1 MSGPRAFT
9 ATCAALVRREA
20 LRFLRQRSR
29 LLGAL
34 GQPVLFW
41 ILLGAGLGPS
51 FRPAG
56 LADGVTYAAWFF
68 PGTVLLVVLFTAIFT
83 TISVIED
90 RREGFLQAVLVAPV
104 PRVGIVA
111 GKIAGGATLAFGEGM
126 LLLAA
131 APLAGWPLS
140 PAAFAAAGAT
150 LGLIALALTALGF
163 CIAWRMESTQGFH
176 LVMNLLLMPMWL
188 LSGAFFPMAGTAD
201 WLAVLMRINPL
212 TYGMAALRRTLGM
225 AGGPVGEAVPAL
237 VPSLAVVA
245 LFLLAA
251 TAVAVLQVSRR
262 GSGKRA

>member
-1 MSGPRAFT
+1 MSAFRAFAAVT
-9 ATCAALVRREA
+9 GALVQREA
-20 LRFLRQRSR
+20 LRFVRQRSR

-56 LADGVTYAAWFF
+56 LPAGVSYATWFF

-104 PRVGIVA
+104 PRSGIVA
-111 GKIAGGATLAFGEGM
+111 GKVAGGAALALGEGV
-126 LLLAA
+126 LLLLA
-131 APLAGWPLS
+131 APLAGWPLT
-140 PAAFAAAGAT
+140 AGAFLVAT
-150 LGLIALALTALGF
+150 ASLAITALALTALGF

-188 LSGAFFPMAGTAD
+188 LSGAFFPMAGTD
-201 WLAVLMRINPL
+201 LWLEAIMRINPL
-212 TYGMAALRRTLGM
+212 TYGMSALRQALGGG
-225 AGGPVGEAVPAL
+225 GGPVGQEVPAL
-237 VPSLAVVA
+237 VPALAIMA
-245 LFLLAA
+245 AFLLAA
-251 TAVAVLQVSRR
+251 LTIAVLQVRRR
-262 GSGKRA
+262 GTGGPA